1 MNTFTT
7 TAYNTLGE
15 AQETETQT
23 DSWAAT
29 ETCLDLSMLYGYAE
43 TLDAWGRHCWRVWRQ
58 TRSTWTEG
66 LLKPCSCVRS
76 SAGAGCPPYIKSQG
90 TISL

>member
-15 AQETETQT
+15 AQEAETQT

-29 ETCLDLSMLYGYAE
+29 EMCLDLSMLYGYAE
-43 TLDAWGRHCWRVWRQ
+43 TLDAWGKHCGEYGDRPAALGQR
-58 TRSTWTEG
+58 
-66 LLKPCSCVRS
+66 
-76 SAGAGCPPYIKSQG
+76 AY
-90 TISL
+90 

>member
-29 ETCLDLSMLYGYAE
+29 EMCLDLSTVSYTHL
-43 TLDAWGRHCWRVWRQ
+43 TLP
-58 TRSTWTEG
+58 TITE
-66 LLKPCSCVRS
+66 V
-76 SAGAGCPPYIKSQG
+76 
-90 TISL
+90 